1 MAVLD
6 PASFDA
12 AKVAGLIDAS
22 PLDDATKATLK
33 SGVEAA
39 ATNPALVE
47 GAVNAVKTAL
57 GM

>member
-1 MAVLD
+1 
-6 PASFDA
+6 
-12 AKVAGLIDAS
+12 VAGLIDAS